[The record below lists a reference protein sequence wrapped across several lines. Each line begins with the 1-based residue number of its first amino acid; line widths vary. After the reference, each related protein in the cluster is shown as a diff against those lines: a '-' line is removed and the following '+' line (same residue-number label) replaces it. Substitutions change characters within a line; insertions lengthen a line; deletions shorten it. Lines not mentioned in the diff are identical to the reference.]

1 MKEQREKKTEKNSAA
16 DFAERVKRSRFMKF
30 FEKFDLREENR
41 IAQLGKW
48 TVFALMIIV
57 EFVILLQ
64 FLDSTPEEDFFFK
77 LMFVVVSSS
86 VLTLSEAF
94 KLFVAKNSV
103 AKTIC
108 FIFDI
113 ISSITLI
120 AATGS
125 TYLSILYMLVLT
137 EFYITEKRALA
148 SVLMLVV
155 SIPAYLVSYWLGQTL
170 WLGTGVSYMVIIT
183 DSVGTMALMVVHFFV
198 VNFALGFYRQY
209 VRLDKALKELDESK
223 KELQN
228 AYDELKAVTVLQE
241 RQRIAKDIH
250 DTAGH
255 SITTVI
261 MQTEAAKLLIEK
273 DPEAAKQKI
282 VAANLQA
289 KHALEELRESVH
301 LLSGATGQDT
311 LQTALK
317 TIVNESTD
325 GTGINIRHEFADL
338 IVSPA
343 KHRFLCNTLKE
354 SISNGLR
361 HGGATAFWVELK
373 EEDGMIVLT
382 VSDNGKGADVATMQ
396 RGFGL
401 TSMAEHAERLGG
413 KVKIHSEEGEGLE
426 IVVALPMDKGEE
438 DGTH

>member
-1 MKEQREKKTEKNSAA
+1 MKKTTDKKTAA
-16 DFAERVKRSRFMKF
+16 DFAERMKRSKFMKF
-30 FEKFDLREENR
+30 FEKFDLREENK
-41 IAQLGKW
+41 IAVLGKW
-48 TVFALMIIV
+48 TVFVLLLIV
-57 EFVILLQ
+57 EFVIFLQ
-64 FLDSTPEEDFFFK
+64 FLDMPKEEDF
-77 LMFVVVSSS
+77 LYQLIFVAVASS
-86 VLTLSEAF
+86 VLTISEAF
-94 KLFVAKNSV
+94 KLFVAKDSG
-103 AKTIC
+103 AKTVC

-113 ISSITLI
+113 ISSIILI
-120 AATGS
+120 ASTGS
-125 TYLSILYMLVLT
+125 TYLAILYVLVLT
-137 EFYITEKRALA
+137 EFYITSKRALA
-148 SVLMLVV
+148 SVLMFAV

-183 DSVGTMALMVVHFFV
+183 DSVGALALMVAHFFV

-209 VRLDKALKELDESK
+209 LRLDKALRELDESK
-223 KELQN
+223 AELQK
-228 AYDELKAVTVLQE
+228 AYDELEAVTVLQE

-301 LLSGATGQDT
+301 LLSGTAQSNT

-317 TIVNESTD
+317 NIIHESTD
-325 GTGINIRHEFADL
+325 GTGIKIRHELADVF
-338 IVSPA
+338 VSPA

-373 EEDGMIVLT
+373 EEDLMIVLT
-382 VSDNGKGADVATMQ
+382 VSDNGKGADVAQMQ
-396 RGFGL
+396 HGFGL

-413 KVKIHSEEGEGLE
+413 KVNIQSEEGEGLE
-426 IVVALPMDKGEE
+426 IVVILPMDKGEE
-438 DGTH
+438 E

>member
-1 MKEQREKKTEKNSAA
+1 MKEEKGKKRKLNAT
-16 DFAERVKRSRFMKF
+16 DFSERMKRGKFMKF
-30 FEKFDLREENR
+30 FEKFDLREENK
-41 IAQLGKW
+41 ISLVGKW
-48 TVFALMIIV
+48 AVFVLLIIV
-57 EFVILLQ
+57 EFVILMQ
-64 FLDSTPEEDFFFK
+64 FLDATPQEDF
-77 LMFVVVSSS
+77 LYQLVFVVVASS
-86 VLTLSEAF
+86 VLTLSEAV
-94 KLFVAKNSV
+94 KLFVAKNSG
-103 AKTIC
+103 AKTAC
-108 FIFDI
+108 FIFDVI
-113 ISSITLI
+113 ASIMLI

-137 EFYITEKRALA
+137 EFYITAKRAIA
-148 SVLMLVV
+148 SVLMLAV
-155 SIPAYLVSYWLGQTL
+155 SIPSYLVSYWLGQTL

-183 DSVGTMALMVVHFFV
+183 DSVGTLVLMVAHFFI

-209 VRLDKALKELDESK
+209 LRLDKALRELDESK
-223 KELQN
+223 AELQK
-228 AYDELKAVTVLQE
+228 AYDDLEAVTVLQE

-261 MQTEAAKLLIEK
+261 MQTEAAKLLMDK
-273 DPEAAKQKI
+273 DGEAAKQKI

-301 LLSGATGQDT
+301 LLSGTAEKNT
-311 LQTALK
+311 LKTALES
-317 TIVNESTD
+317 IVNESTD
-325 GTGINIRHEFADL
+325 GTGIKIRSEFADVY
-338 IVSPA
+338 VSPA

-373 EEDGMIVLT
+373 EENQMIWLT

-401 TSMAEHAERLGG
+401 TSMSEHAERLGG

-426 IVVALPMDKGEE
+426 IVVALPVDKGGNEN
-438 DGTH
+438 GTH

>member
-1 MKEQREKKTEKNSAA
+1 MKKTTDKKTAA
-16 DFAERVKRSRFMKF
+16 DFAERMKRSKFMKF
-30 FEKFDLREENR
+30 FEKFDLREENK
-41 IAQLGKW
+41 IAVLGKW
-48 TVFALMIIV
+48 TVFVLLLIV
-57 EFVILLQ
+57 EFVIFLQ
-64 FLDSTPEEDFFFK
+64 FLDMPKEEDF
-77 LMFVVVSSS
+77 LYQLIFVAVASS
-86 VLTLSEAF
+86 VLTISEAF
-94 KLFVAKNSV
+94 KLFVAKDSG
-103 AKTIC
+103 AKTVC

-113 ISSITLI
+113 ISSIILI
-120 AATGS
+120 ASTGS
-125 TYLSILYMLVLT
+125 TYLAILYVLVLT
-137 EFYITEKRALA
+137 EFYITSKRALA
-148 SVLMLVV
+148 SVLTFAV

-183 DSVGTMALMVVHFFV
+183 DSVGALALMVAHFFV

-209 VRLDKALKELDESK
+209 LRLDKALRELDESK
-223 KELQN
+223 AELQK
-228 AYDELKAVTVLQE
+228 AYDELEAVTVLQE

-301 LLSGATGQDT
+301 LLSGTAQSNT

-317 TIVNESTD
+317 NIIHESTD
-325 GTGINIRHEFADL
+325 GTGIKIRHELADVF
-338 IVSPA
+338 VSPA

-373 EEDGMIVLT
+373 EEDLMIVLT
-382 VSDNGKGADVATMQ
+382 VSDNGKGADVAQMQ
-396 RGFGL
+396 HGFGL

-413 KVKIHSEEGEGLE
+413 KVNIQSEEGEGLE
-426 IVVALPMDKGEE
+426 IVVILPMDKGEE
-438 DGTH
+438 E